1 MYSSLG
7 RWCFRH
13 PWRVLAVWLTVAV
26 AVGAVAG
33 GLGPSFGAELST
45 PDSESGRAA
54 DILGEHFGSVGSR
67 VSGTIVVDARETA
80 DGVEDP
86 AVRAA
91 MTALVSDVNAI
102 PDVSAASPFEAGG
115 ARRISAT
122 GPAAGRIAYA
132 DVEVAPGFNVDEA
145 AGLGEE
151 IDHLIDASGLR
162 DLPGVQAH
170 VGGAW
175 LSGQEP
181 PETEAIGLAFA
192 IFVLIAAVGSVAAMG
207 VTVGTA
213 LIGVGI
219 GAAGIVII
227 SNVATVPDF
236 ASTLGVMIGIGVGI
250 DYALFIINR
259 VREWTRHGL
268 GLGDAVASAL
278 DSAGRSVVFAGAT
291 VVLSLLGLLLVGLPF
306 VSGLG
311 ISAAVTVAIVMAG
324 SITLL
329 PAVLGLV
336 GGRLG
341 TIRVRGIAASA
352 LVAVALLGFGL
363 GITLLLAG
371 IPAAAAVIIA
381 GSFAGDRNPL
391 RRVIRQRPPKALR
404 ETGWYRMSRMVQARP
419 WAGALGGIALLILL
433 AAPVLSLRLGF
444 SDEGNFPPDSATRQ
458 AYDLLA
464 EGFGPGA
471 NGPLLVVA
479 ETPNQGDM
487 ESLGLLAEAMRS
499 TEGVATVSP
508 PMPSP
513 DGGAAFIRVQPA
525 TGPQDAATE
534 ELVQRLRDEV
544 VPSAL
549 AGTSVSAQV
558 GGGVAFGIDFSD
570 YLAQR
575 MLIFFAAVL
584 GASFLL
590 LMAVFRSLVVPLK
603 AVVMNMLSIGAAY
616 GVVVAIFQWGWLG
629 SLFGIDGAPIEP
641 FIPMMLFAILFGLSM
656 DYEVFLLSRM
666 KEEYERT
673 GDPVNSIADGLAATA
688 RVISAAAAIMVV
700 VFGSF
705 VLEDNRVVKLFGF
718 GLAAAIA
725 FDATVVRMLIVPSTM
740 ELLGAR
746 NWWLPAWLD
755 RIIPNLRV
763 EGELPDRVP
772 ADDADE
778 PASAVVADEA
788 SEHTT

>member
-1 MYSSLG
+1 MYKALG
-7 RWCFRH
+7 KWCFSH
-13 PWRVLAVWLTVAV
+13 PWRVLSAWLATAV
-26 AVGAVAG
+26 AAGILAGA
-33 GLGPSFGAELST
+33 LGPSFGAELST

-67 VSGTIVVDARETA
+67 VSGTIVLDATGTA
-80 DGVEDP
+80 DGVTDP
-86 AVRAA
+86 EIRAA
-91 MTALVSDVNAI
+91 MTALLAEVDAIAEVSVG
-102 PDVSAASPFEAGG
+102 SPFEPGG
-115 ARRISAT
+115 AHRIAQS

-132 DVEVAPGFNVDEA
+132 DVETAPGFNVDESV
-145 AGLGEE
+145 GLSAD

-162 DLPGVQAH
+162 DLPGVNVH
-170 VGGAW
+170 IGGAW
-175 LSGQEP
+175 LSEQEP

-192 IFVLIAAVGSVAAMG
+192 IFVLIAAVGSVVAMG

-219 GAAGIVII
+219 GAMGIVII
-227 SNVATVPDF
+227 SNIATVPDF
-236 ASTLGVMIGIGVGI
+236 ASTIGVMIGIGVGI

-259 VREWTRHGL
+259 FREWTRHGL
-268 GLGDAVASAL
+268 DLPDAVGAAL

-352 LVAVALLGFGL
+352 LVALALLGFGL
-363 GITLLLAG
+363 GITPLLAG
-371 IPAAAAVIIA
+371 IPAAVAVLIA
-381 GSFAGDRNPL
+381 GSLAKSRNPL
-391 RRVIRQRPPKALR
+391 RRIIQQRPPKALR
-404 ETGWYRMSRMVQARP
+404 ETAWYRLSRVVQARP
-419 WAGALGGIALLILL
+419 WAGALGGVALLLLL

-444 SDEGNFPPDSATRQ
+444 SDEGNFPPDSGTRQ

-471 NGPLLVVA
+471 NGPLLIVA
-479 ETPNQGDM
+479 ETPQPSDM
-487 ESLGLLAEAMRS
+487 ASLTALAEAVLS
-499 TEGVATVSP
+499 AEGVAMVSP
-508 PMPSP
+508 PVPSP
-513 DGGAAFIRVQPA
+513 DRGAALIRLQPT
-525 TGPQDAATE
+525 TGPQDVATE
-534 ELVQRLRDEV
+534 ELVERLRSEV
-544 VPSAL
+544 LPAAL
-549 AGTSVSAQV
+549 AETTLSAHV
-558 GGGVAFGIDFSD
+558 GGSVAFGIDFSD

-673 GDPVNSIADGLAATA
+673 GDPVNSVADGLAATA
-688 RVISAAAAIMVV
+688 RVITAAAAIMVV

-705 VLEDNRVVKLFGF
+705 VLEDNRVIKLFGF

-763 EGELPDRVP
+763 EGELPERAPATATSGDPDR
-772 ADDADE
+772 AG
-778 PASAVVADEA
+778 ASVGKGA
-788 SEHTT
+788 

>member
-1 MYSSLG
+1 MYQSLG
-7 RWCFRH
+7 KWCFGH
-13 PWRVLAVWLTVAV
+13 PWRVLSAWLVTAVVLGVI
-26 AVGAVAG
+26 AG
-33 GLGPSFGAELST
+33 GLGPSFGAQISS
-45 PDSESGRAA
+45 PDSESGRAG

-67 VSGTIVVDARETA
+67 VSGTIVLEAAGTG

-86 AVRAA
+86 QVRAA
-91 MTALVSDVNAI
+91 MTQLLAEVDAI
-102 PDVSAASPFEAGG
+102 ADVSVGSPYDAEG
-115 ARRISAT
+115 AHRIAT
-122 GPAAGRIAYA
+122 TGAAAGRIAYA
-132 DVEVAPGFNVDEA
+132 DIETAPDFNVDESVA
-145 AGLGEE
+145 LSAD
-151 IDHLIDASGLR
+151 IDHLIDSSGLR
-162 DLPGVQAH
+162 EVPGVQVH
-170 VGGAW
+170 IGGAW
-175 LSGQEP
+175 LSEQEP

-192 IFVLIAAVGSVAAMG
+192 IFVLIAAVGSVVAMG
-207 VTVGTA
+207 ATVGTA
-213 LIGVGI
+213 LLGVGI
-219 GAAGIVII
+219 GAMGIVII
-227 SNVATVPDF
+227 SNITTVPDF
-236 ASTLGVMIGIGVGI
+236 ASTIGVMIGIGVGI

-259 VREWTRHGL
+259 FREWTRQGL
-268 GLGDAVASAL
+268 NLQDAVGAAL

-306 VSGLG
+306 ISGLG

-336 GGRLG
+336 GARLG

-352 LVAVALLGFGL
+352 LVALALLGFGL
-363 GITLLLAG
+363 GIMPLLAG
-371 IPAAAAVIIA
+371 IPAAVAVLIA
-381 GSFAGDRNPL
+381 SSFAKDRNRL
-391 RRVIRQRPPKALR
+391 RSVIQQRPPKALR
-404 ETGWYRMSRMVQARP
+404 ETAWYRLSRVVQARP
-419 WAGALGGIALLILL
+419 WLGALGGCALLLLL

-444 SDEGNFPPDSATRQ
+444 SDEGNFPADSGTRQ

-471 NGPLLVVA
+471 NGPLLIVA
-479 ETPNQGDM
+479 ETPQPDDL
-487 ESLGLLAEAMRS
+487 STLA
-499 TEGVATVSP
+499 GVADAVRITDGVAMASP

-513 DGGAAFIRVQPA
+513 DGGAALIRVQPT

-534 ELVQRLRDEV
+534 DLVEHLRGEV
-544 VPSAL
+544 IPAAL
-549 AGTSVSAQV
+549 AGTAVSANL
-558 GGGVAFGIDFSD
+558 GGNVAFGIDFSD

-629 SLFGIDGAPIEP
+629 SLFGIEGAPIEP

-673 GDPVNSIADGLAATA
+673 GDPVNSVADGLAATA
-688 RVISAAAAIMVV
+688 RVITAAAAIMVV

-705 VLEDNRVVKLFGF
+705 VLEDNRVIKLFGF

-763 EGELPDRVP
+763 EGELPERAPDSATTGASDSAIPSGGGRV
-772 ADDADE
+772 
-778 PASAVVADEA
+778 
-788 SEHTT
+788 

>member
-1 MYSSLG
+1 MYKSLG
-7 RWCFRH
+7 KWCFGH
-13 PWRVLAVWLTVAV
+13 PWRVLSAWLVTAVVLGVI
-26 AVGAVAG
+26 AG
-33 GLGPSFGAELST
+33 GLGPSFGAQISS
-45 PDSESGRAA
+45 PDSESGRAG

-67 VSGTIVVDARETA
+67 VSGTIVLEAAGTA
-80 DGVEDP
+80 GGVEDP
-86 AVRAA
+86 QVRAA
-91 MTALVSDVNAI
+91 MTQLLAEVDAI
-102 PDVSAASPFEAGG
+102 ADVSVGSPYEAGG
-115 ARRISAT
+115 AHRIAT
-122 GPAAGRIAYA
+122 SGTAAGRIAYA
-132 DVEVAPGFNVDEA
+132 DIETAPDFNVDESVA
-145 AGLGEE
+145 LSTD
-151 IDHLIDASGLR
+151 IDHLIDSSGLR
-162 DLPGVQAH
+162 ELPGVQVH
-170 VGGAW
+170 IGGAW
-175 LSGQEP
+175 LSEQEP

-192 IFVLIAAVGSVAAMG
+192 IFVLIAAVGSVVAMG

-213 LIGVGI
+213 LLGVGI
-219 GAAGIVII
+219 GAMGIVII
-227 SNVATVPDF
+227 SNVMTVPDF
-236 ASTLGVMIGIGVGI
+236 ASTIGVMIGIGVGI

-259 VREWTRHGL
+259 FREWVRHGL
-268 GLGDAVASAL
+268 DLPDAVGAAL

-352 LVAVALLGFGL
+352 LVALALLGFGL
-363 GITLLLAG
+363 GIAPLLAG
-371 IPAAAAVIIA
+371 IPAAVAVLIA
-381 GSFAGDRNPL
+381 SSFGKERNRL
-391 RRVIRQRPPKALR
+391 RRVVQQRPPKALR
-404 ETGWYRMSRMVQARP
+404 ETAWYRLSRLVQARP
-419 WAGALGGIALLILL
+419 WAGALGGCALLLLL

-444 SDEGNFPPDSATRQ
+444 SDEGNFPPDSGTRQ

-471 NGPLLVVA
+471 NGPLLIVA
-479 ETPNQGDM
+479 ETPQPHD
-487 ESLGLLAEAMRS
+487 LATLA
-499 TEGVATVSP
+499 GVADAVRVTDGVAMASP

-513 DGGAAFIRVQPA
+513 DGGAALIRVQPT
-525 TGPQDAATE
+525 TGPQDSATE
-534 ELVQRLRDEV
+534 DLVEHLRNEV
-544 VPSAL
+544 IPDAL
-549 AGTSVSAQV
+549 AETSVSANL
-558 GGGVAFGIDFSD
+558 GGNVAFGIDFSD

-629 SLFGIDGAPIEP
+629 SLFGIEGAPIEP

-673 GDPVNSIADGLAATA
+673 GDPVNSVADGLAATA
-688 RVISAAAAIMVV
+688 RVITAAAAIMVV

-705 VLEDNRVVKLFGF
+705 VLEDNRVIKLFGF

-740 ELLGAR
+740 ELLGTR

-763 EGELPDRVP
+763 EGELPERAPETATSGDPDR
-772 ADDADE
+772 AG
-778 PASAVVADEA
+778 ASVGKGA
-788 SEHTT
+788 